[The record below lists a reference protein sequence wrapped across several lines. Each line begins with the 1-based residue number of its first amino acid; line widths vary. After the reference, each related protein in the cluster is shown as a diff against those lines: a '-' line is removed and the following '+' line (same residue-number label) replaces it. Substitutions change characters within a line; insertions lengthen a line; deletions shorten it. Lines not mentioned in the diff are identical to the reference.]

1 MSTKT
6 LRKRIALVAVASM
19 GFGLLSVTSANAAA
33 WVANDLQFNDD
44 SGVGNTNSVLDYCAD
59 LSTATT
65 QYTVIPATS
74 SGVTLNLGAGITAT
88 ETGYITVS
96 GPGSISEAGGSF
108 SLVSPTEA
116 SLTAAASGDNAN
128 YVVIKPSGVGTIKVT
143 TSATS
148 SSAGLDIYTIDVVAV
163 CGGGVYSTVA
173 GDNSYIIIDTTAD
186 QTTET
191 QPSYDVLNAD
201 TVVDEGTGLI
211 YFTNF
216 DEYGTYPSSKALITT
231 VTGDNCYVDMDAATS
246 SAAAP
251 SATSVTAVA
260 LSSTTTEWIIGVQQ
274 KTVGTP
280 ATCTVSTT
288 WNGIAIGT
296 KTIKFQGAAAKI
308 VISDVTVGYRGG
320 VGHLRATVTDA
331 AGNALASK
339 TVTASTTET
348 NNAAS
353 SSVIT
358 VGSMTAVTAAVTG
371 KTPSITDG
379 SNLQY
384 SCTNKGGAAKL
395 TVRVLKDN
403 VSYITSAP
411 VDVYCGEQTPDTFS
425 VSMDKASYAPGE
437 IATLTVSAKGAYGT
451 AVHTLAQVGAAVAAG
466 FGGMEFVTA
475 PTTADYFNSGI
486 GTRTYTLKV
495 GTTEGA
501 FVGTFKMTATTDT
514 AAKTVQYKIASTS
527 TAVSNADV
535 LKAIVSLIA
544 SINKQIAA
552 LQKALLKR

>member
-6 LRKRIALVAVASM
+6 LRKRIALVAVAAL
-19 GFGLLSVTSANAAA
+19 GAGVLSVAPANATA
-33 WVANDLQFNDD
+33 WIANDLV
-44 SGVGNTNSVLDYCAD
+44 VGTNTALEYCAD
-59 LSTATT
+59 TTSGTT
-65 QYTVIPATS
+65 QSVVIPLTS
-74 SGVTLNLGAGITAT
+74 AGVNLVASGASAA
-88 ETGYITVS
+88 ETGYVTIS
-96 GPGSISEAGGSF
+96 GPGSISASSAGAWTP
-108 SLVSPTEA
+108 VSPTEA
-116 SLTAAASGDNAN
+116 SLIVSATPAN
-128 YVVIKPSGVGTIKVT
+128 DILVIKPSAVGTIKVSL
-143 TSATS
+143 SATA
-148 SSAGLDIYTIDVVAV
+148 SSASLDIVTIEVVAA
-163 CGGGVYSTVA
+163 CGGGVFSTAA
-173 GDNSYIIIDTTAD
+173 GDNKYIIVDTTAD
-186 QTTET
+186 ETDET

-201 TVVDEGTGLI
+201 TVADEGTGLI
-211 YFTNF
+211 YFSNF
-216 DEYGTYPSSKALITT
+216 DEYGLVPSSKALVTS
-231 VTGDNCYVDMDAATS
+231 VTGDNCYVDMLAATS

-251 SATSVTAVA
+251 NPTAVTDVA
-260 LSSTTTEWIIGVQQ
+260 LSSTTEEWIIGVEQ

-296 KTIKFQGAAAKI
+296 KTIKFRGAPAKI
-308 VISDVTVGYRGG
+308 VVSDVTVGYRGG

-331 AGNALASK
+331 AGNALGGQ
-339 TVTASTTET
+339 TVTASSTET

-353 SSVIT
+353 SSVVT
-358 VGSMTAVTAAVTG
+358 VGSMTASTAAVTG
-371 KTPSITDG
+371 KTPAIADG

-384 SCTNKGGAAKL
+384 GCTNKGGAAKI
-395 TVRVLKDN
+395 TVRVPKDN

-411 VDVYCGEQTPDTFS
+411 FDVYCGEQTPDTFTI
-425 VSMDKASYAPGE
+425 SMDKASYAPGE

-451 AVHTLAQVGAAVAAG
+451 AVHTLAQMGAAVAAG

-475 PTTADYFNSGI
+475 PTTTDYFNSGI

-501 FVGTFKMTATTDT
+501 FVGTYKMTADTDT

>member
-19 GFGLLSVTSANAAA
+19 GFGLLSVTSANAAYFN
-33 WVANDLQFNDD
+33 ANDLVFD
-44 SGVGNTNSVLDYCAD
+44 STAGENTLADYCAD
-59 LSTATT
+59 LTASNVQYIVAPLSST
-65 QYTVIPATS
+65 
-74 SGVTLNLGAGITAT
+74 GVSLTASAASAT
-88 ETGYITVS
+88 ETGYVVVS
-96 GPGSISEAGGSF
+96 GPGAIVSAGSAF
-108 SLVSPTEA
+108 TLVSPTEA
-116 SLTAAASGDNAN
+116 SFTADATPSASNARLT
-128 YVVIKPSGVGTIKVT
+128 IKATGLGTIKVT
-143 TSATS
+143 MSNTS
-148 SSAGLDIYTIDVVAV
+148 SSAAIDVVTIEAV
-163 CGGGVYSTVA
+163 TACGGGVYSTVP
-173 GDNSYIIIDTTAD
+173 GDNSYIIVDTTAD
-186 QTTET
+186 ETDET

-201 TVVDEGTGLI
+201 TVADEGTGLI

-216 DEYGTYPSSKALITT
+216 DEYGSAPSSKALITS
-231 VTGDNCYVDMDAATS
+231 VTGDNCYVDMDAADTS
-246 SAAAP
+246 PAAP

-260 LSSTTTEWIIGVQQ
+260 LSSTTEEWIIGVQQ

-288 WNGIAIGT
+288 WNGITIGT
-296 KTIKFQGAAAKI
+296 KTIKFKGAAAKI

-353 SSVIT
+353 ASVIT

-371 KTPSITDG
+371 KTPSVSDG
-379 SNLQY
+379 SDLQY
-384 SCTNKGGAAKL
+384 TCTSKGGAAKL

-411 VDVYCGEQTPDTFS
+411 VDVYCGEQTPDTFTI
-425 VSMDKASYAPGE
+425 SMDKASYAPGE

-451 AVHTLAQVGAAVAAG
+451 AVHTLAQMGAAVAAG

-475 PTTADYFNSGI
+475 PTTTDYFNSGI

-501 FVGTFKMTATTDT
+501 FVGTFKMTANTDT
-514 AAKTVQYKIASTS
+514 SAKTVQYKIAATS
-527 TAVSNADV
+527 GAVTNADV

-552 LQKALLKR
+552 LQKALLKK

>member
-6 LRKRIALVAVASM
+6 LRKRIALVAAATLGAGV
-19 GFGLLSVTSANAAA
+19 LSVAPANATA
-33 WVANDLQFNDD
+33 WVANDLVT
-44 SGVGNTNSVLDYCAD
+44 GTNSVLEYCAD
-59 LSTATT
+59 LSSATAQYAVMPASSTGIHLDASATAT
-65 QYTVIPATS
+65 
-74 SGVTLNLGAGITAT
+74 T
-88 ETGYITVS
+88 ETGYVTVS
-96 GPGSISEAGGSF
+96 GPGAISATSGSAWTA
-108 SLVSPTEA
+108 VSPTEA
-116 SLTAAASGDNAN
+116 SFIADGTAANEDL
-128 YVVIKPSGVGTIKVT
+128 VIRPTGVGTIKVT
-143 TSATS
+143 MSATS
-148 SSAGLDIYTIDVVAV
+148 TSAALDVFTIDVVAA

-173 GDNSYIIIDTTAD
+173 GDNSYIIVDTTAD
-186 QTTET
+186 ETDET

-201 TVVDEGTGLI
+201 TVADEGTGLI

-216 DEYGTYPSSKALITT
+216 DEYGLAPSSKALITT
-231 VTGDNCYVDMDAATS
+231 VTGDNCYVDMDAATG

-251 SATSVTAVA
+251 SATSVTTVA

-296 KTIKFQGAAAKI
+296 KTIKFKGAAAKI

-339 TVTASTTET
+339 TVTASSTET

-384 SCTNKGGAAKL
+384 TCTNKGGAAKL

-411 VDVYCGEQTPDTFS
+411 VDVYCGEQTPDTFT

-451 AVHTLAQVGAAVAAG
+451 AVHTLAQMGAAVAAG

-475 PTTADYFNSGI
+475 PTTTDYFNSGI

-501 FVGTFKMTATTDT
+501 FVGTFKMTADTDT